1 MKILMMIPLWRRPEV
16 VRLFIDRFNVPDYA
30 EVTPLF
36 ILSKED
42 PDIGVLRLIIKGFK
56 SIVRPNEPLG
66 AKKNDGMMYALKSNW
81 DYYMDMGSDNV
92 WNPVMWQM
100 YKPYFDKGTEY
111 FGLKNIYSLNRLDN
125 IANFTEGYHKDM
137 FTEKPTA
144 LGVGRCIKRNIV
156 EANVPLWRAD
166 WPRGL
171 DGCSH
176 YKLRKAGVDCEVI
189 DNARIPTILDIKTLT
204 NLTLHLEIDTPESRV
219 DPNWVRAAF
228 GISVYQSHCSDFRG
242 HDDFEVFHTT
252 VLKESNDTP
261 TKRDAFNSVNI
272 KYEIETGKR
281 LYKNY
286 NTYLATVSRKHRKP

>member
-1 MKILMMIPLWRRPEV
+1 MMIPLWRRPEIV
-16 VRLFIDRFNVPDYA
+16 IMFINSMRDTLPDYA
-30 EVTPLF
+30 ELIPLF
-36 ILSKED
+36 VLSPED
-42 PDIGVLRLIIKGFK
+42 P
-56 SIVRPNEPLG
+56 SIDSLNAMTKDYDRFYYKNHPLG
-66 AKKNDGMMYALKSNW
+66 EKKNAGLQYAVNNIEF
-81 DYYMDMGSDNV
+81 DYYMDINSDSL
-92 WNPVMWQM
+92 WTEALWKW
-100 YKPYFDKGTEY
+100 YKEYFESKNPYFGM
-111 FGLKNIYSLNRLDN
+111 KNIYILNILDN
-125 IANFTEGYHKDM
+125 IANFLEGYHVDVHD
-137 FTEKPTA
+137 EPTA
-144 LGVGRCIKRNIV
+144 LGPGRCLRRDIV
-156 EANVPLWRAD
+156 MENLPLWRSD
-166 WPRGL
+166 WPAGM

-176 YKLRKAGVDCEVI
+176 YKLTKAGVECTVI
-189 DNARIPTILDIKTLT
+189 DNARVPVLLDIKTLT
-204 NLTLHLEIDTPESRV
+204 NINLHFELDRPETRV